1 MTRTK
6 KKSSSTTSGS
16 KAFVA
21 FDLDLTLG
29 CFQHTNPLSYFW
41 GLETLH
47 PTTQDSISIDLS
59 NKMERAI
66 YWYAGELLKRPGL
79 LDLILRRNVDTLVNP
94 LLFLRSKGRVGS
106 VIIYSNSGVRSSL
119 QLAAALIERKFR
131 LHNFFDLLAD
141 VNHPLRKEDYTA
153 PEAGPG
159 DPVKQI
165 RTLNALFQEAMKFK
179 RGTPIDL
186 SPSQILFVDDRQP
199 KHLLAAQESEGLTYV
214 VPSPFKTVAS
224 REQKED
230 LFFLALDALQH
241 VGLLNDDEYLES
253 PFLKRVLHDKTKIDS
268 FTDLLVWVWSAMHK
282 KEDEG
287 GAPDWEEDSAALRGR
302 MAEYLEKFQPR

>member
-1 MTRTK
+1 MAPTK
-6 KKSSSTTSGS
+6 RKTPSSRQHGP

-41 GLETLH
+41 GIETLGS
-47 PTTQDSISIDLS
+47 TTQISARLS
-59 NKMERAI
+59 NKLERVI
-66 YWYAGELLKRPGL
+66 SWYAEALLKRGDL
-79 LDLILRRNVDTLVNP
+79 LDLVLRKKIDVIVRP
-94 LLFLRSKGRVGS
+94 LLFLRSKRLLES

-119 QLAAALIERKFR
+119 QLAAALIEGKFR

-141 VNHPLRKEDYTA
+141 AAHPLRAEDYSA

-165 RTLNALFQEAMKFK
+165 STLQALFREATKFK
-179 RGTPIDL
+179 RGSVKDVD
-186 SPSQILFVDDRQP
+186 PSQILFVDDRQP
-199 KHLLAAQESEGLTYV
+199 KHLLAAQEPEGLTYV
-214 VPSPFKTVAS
+214 VPTPFKTVAT

-241 VGLLNDDEYLES
+241 LGLLDDDEYLES
-253 PFLKRVLHDKTKIDS
+253 PFIKRLLYDGTQIES
-268 FTDLLVWVWSAMHK
+268 FTDLLVWVWSVMHK
-282 KEDEG
+282 KEGDQG
-287 GAPDWEEDSAALRGR
+287 GYYWKGDSTTLRVR